1 MKRSKKYLTAGI
13 GAAVVLVAGGS
24 IYAFASADTG
34 ESETTYKETTVEK
47 GNLTVGV
54 TESGS
59 ISIGS
64 LSQEIEFMDST
75 SSSGSG
81 QSAGSSTANSSSS
94 SSTAALEVEEVYVS
108 AGQNVQKGDA
118 ILKLTSESVESY
130 RKELT
135 DAVTEA
141 QAAVSEAKLTAAKT
155 KLSAS
160 YAYDLSVAKGSVAQ
174 DSYDATVSDLEQA
187 VEDAQ
192 EAYDESAALV
202 TYYQQMIDEGVDLSD
217 SLEEEQKN
225 CDSLYNKLKAA
236 QSAYT
241 TQSIA
246 AKKEYQES
254 VFSSQNASS
263 QYSADVTGVD
273 IKTEDAEADLEDA
286 KEKLAEF
293 ESFVGDG
300 TITSEYDGTIMTV
313 GYEAGDDLSAQTAVV
328 TFADTDEVTMTVS
341 VSEEDITGISIGDE
355 VIVEL
360 NAYEGEEF
368 AATVESMDTSVSSGS
383 STVSYDV
390 EVHLT
395 GDCDGILTDM
405 TGNVTFVSKEV
416 EDVLYVSNK
425 AIIRDGTV
433 SYVKVKKEDGTIVKT
448 EVETGFSDGVNVE
461 ITSGLE
467 EGDTVLIESQVKSE

>member
-1 MKRSKKYLTAGI
+1 MADNQQQQSNAFQMAADVARDAKAISKIAAKAATGNVA
-13 GAAVVLVAGGS
+13 GAAVDTLLNPQLMKRVLCGILAS
-24 IYAFASADTG
+24 LFLITCCLYAIPTMIWEA
-34 ESETTYKETTVEK
+34 V
-47 GNLTVGV
+47 
-54 TESGS
+54 
-59 ISIGS
+59 
-64 LSQEIEFMDST
+64 
-75 SSSGSG
+75 
-81 QSAGSSTANSSSS
+81 
-94 SSTAALEVEEVYVS
+94 
-108 AGQNVQKGDA
+108 QNV
-118 ILKLTSESVESY
+118 V
-130 RKELT
+130 
-135 DAVTEA
+135 
-141 QAAVSEAKLTAAKT
+141 
-155 KLSAS
+155 
-160 YAYDLSVAKGSVAQ
+160 
-174 DSYDATVSDLEQA
+174 ATVSA
-187 VEDAQ
+187 TVEDAQ

-202 TYYQQMIDEGVDLSD
+202 TYYQQMINEGVDLSD

-236 QSAYT
+236 QSAYA
-241 TQSIA
+241 TQSIS

-254 VFSSQNASS
+254 VFSSQNAGS

-313 GYEAGDDLSAQTAVV
+313 GYAAGDDLSSQTAVV
-328 TFADTDEVTMTVS
+328 TFADASEVTMTVS

-360 NAYEGEEF
+360 NAYEDREF
-368 AATVESMDTSVSSGS
+368 AATVENMDTSVSSGS

-395 GDCDGILTDM
+395 GDCEGILTDM

-416 EDVLYVSNK
+416 KDVLYVSNK
-425 AIIRDGTV
+425 AVIRDGTI
-433 SYVKVKKEDGTIVKT
+433 SYVKVKKEDGTIAKT

>member
-1 MKRSKKYLTAGI
+1 MKRSKKYLPAGI
-13 GAAVVLVAGGS
+13 GAAIVLVAGGG
-24 IYAFASADTG
+24 IYTFASADTG

-59 ISIGS
+59 ITIGS

-81 QSAGSSTANSSSS
+81 QNTGSSTANSSSS

-174 DSYDATVSDLEQA
+174 DSYDATVSELAQA

-202 TYYQQMIDEGVDLSD
+202 TYYQQMINEGVDLSD
-217 SLEEEQKN
+217 S
-225 CDSLYNKLKAA
+225 
-236 QSAYT
+236 
-241 TQSIA
+241 
-246 AKKEYQES
+246 
-254 VFSSQNASS
+254 
-263 QYSADVTGVD
+263 
-273 IKTEDAEADLEDA
+273 
-286 KEKLAEF
+286 
-293 ESFVGDG
+293 
-300 TITSEYDGTIMTV
+300 
-313 GYEAGDDLSAQTAVV
+313 
-328 TFADTDEVTMTVS
+328 
-341 VSEEDITGISIGDE
+341 
-355 VIVEL
+355 
-360 NAYEGEEF
+360 
-368 AATVESMDTSVSSGS
+368 
-383 STVSYDV
+383 
-390 EVHLT
+390 
-395 GDCDGILTDM
+395 
-405 TGNVTFVSKEV
+405 
-416 EDVLYVSNK
+416 
-425 AIIRDGTV
+425 
-433 SYVKVKKEDGTIVKT
+433 
-448 EVETGFSDGVNVE
+448 
-461 ITSGLE
+461 
-467 EGDTVLIESQVKSE
+467 

>member
-1 MKRSKKYLTAGI
+1 M
-13 GAAVVLVAGGS
+13 
-24 IYAFASADTG
+24 
-34 ESETTYKETTVEK
+34 
-47 GNLTVGV
+47 
-54 TESGS
+54 
-59 ISIGS
+59 
-64 LSQEIEFMDST
+64 
-75 SSSGSG
+75 
-81 QSAGSSTANSSSS
+81 
-94 SSTAALEVEEVYVS
+94 
-108 AGQNVQKGDA
+108 
-118 ILKLTSESVESY
+118 
-130 RKELT
+130 
-135 DAVTEA
+135 
-141 QAAVSEAKLTAAKT
+141 
-155 KLSAS
+155 
-160 YAYDLSVAKGSVAQ
+160 AQ
-174 DSYDATVSDLEQA
+174 DSYDATVSELAQA

-202 TYYQQMIDEGVDLSD
+202 TYYQQMINEGVDLSD

-236 QSAYT
+236 QSAYA
-241 TQSIA
+241 TQSIS

-254 VFSSQNASS
+254 VFSSQNAGS

-300 TITSEYDGTIMTV
+300 TITSEYEGTIMTV
-313 GYEAGDDLSAQTAVV
+313 GYAAGDDLSAQTAVV
-328 TFADTDEVTMTVS
+328 TFADASEVTMTVS

-360 NAYEGEEF
+360 NAYEDREF
-368 AATVESMDTSVSSGS
+368 AATVENMDTSVSSGS

-416 EDVLYVSNK
+416 KDVLYVSNK
-425 AIIRDGTV
+425 AVIRDGTV
-433 SYVKVKKEDGTIVKT
+433 SYVKVKKEDGTIAKT